1 MSAPLVIGIDLGGT
15 NCRGGLV
22 TASGALV
29 SSRRMATETGE
40 GLEPF
45 LQHLVRFCG
54 DLIADAGD
62 GGQRVAGIGIGT
74 PGVISSEGVV
84 QISPNLSV
92 LNGFPLAREL
102 ENRLG
107 LPVRVVNDANAIA
120 WGEGEFGAGRPF
132 SSFVALTLGTGV
144 GGGLVLHRRLWLG
157 SDGSA
162 GEIGHVMVDAEG
174 RLCGCGNR
182 GCLEQYASAKGIVLS
197 YRNLVERKS
206 GNDPPCSGW
215 GGSDGGA
222 VALAEAARRGDLAAR
237 ASFAEAGRRLGQ
249 VLGGVANLLNLD
261 GVVFCGGVSGSL
273 DLILPDLEDELAHRA
288 FAIPGARLRIV
299 AGELGEQAGIVGAA
313 ALALELLEEDGF
325 SARAGTSKEDVD
337 GG

>member
-22 TASGALV
+22 TGDGALV
-29 SSRRMATETGE
+29 SSRRMPTESGE
-40 GLEPF
+40 GLESF
-45 LQHLVRFCG
+45 LQRLVGFSR
-54 DLIADAGD
+54 DLIADARD
-62 GGQRVAGIGIGT
+62 GGHRVEGIGIGT
-74 PGVISSEGVV
+74 PGVISSAGVV
-84 QISPNLSV
+84 QVSPNLSV
-92 LNGFPLAREL
+92 LNGFSLARTL

-107 LPVRVVNDANAIA
+107 LPVTVVNDANAIA
-120 WGEGEFGAGRPF
+120 WGEGRFGAGRPF
-132 SSFVALTLGTGV
+132 GSFVALTLGTGV

-162 GEIGHVMVDAEG
+162 GEIGHVMVDADG

-197 YRNLVERKS
+197 YRNLVAGESKNDGS
-206 GNDPPCSGW
+206 GRENDGLSA
-215 GGSDGGA
+215 GA
-222 VALAEAARRGDLAAR
+222 VAVAEAARRGDRAAR

-261 GVVFCGGVSGSL
+261 GAVLCGGVSESL

-288 FAIPGARLRIV
+288 FAIPAARLRIV
-299 AGELGEQAGIVGAA
+299 GGELGESAGIVGAA
-313 ALALELLEEDGF
+313 ALAFELFEKGGF
-325 SARAGTSKEDVD
+325 SARAGFSMEDVE